1 MRNVYFVKRLWY
13 VYKRIMCM
21 CLLSTLFLCE
31 VFAQEVNVNG
41 RVFDKE
47 TGEPLIGV
55 TVMEKPNK
63 FDPFGQKE
71 LTLLAKRVKFV
82 WLFQ

>member
-1 MRNVYFVKRLWY
+1 
-13 VYKRIMCM
+13 M

-47 TGEPLIGV
+47 TGEPLFGFSNSVFVEILCYFNYF
-55 TVMEKPNK
+55 EKV
-63 FDPFGQKE
+63 DSRAYY
-71 LTLLAKRVKFV
+71 TRLAFRGMYRRKRI
-82 WLFQ
+82 

>member
-1 MRNVYFVKRLWY
+1 
-13 VYKRIMCM
+13 M

-63 FDPFGQKE
+63 FEPVGQKE
-71 LTLLAKRVKFV
+71 LTIWAKGVKFV
-82 WLFQ
+82 WLFQWQFC